1 MQLHVLSQVSRENF
15 SPFRITTFS
24 KQLVPERASCSLS
37 TIQEGGVKQVDEKTN
52 DINKKTIKNGS
63 LRTSSGVLTL
73 LHTPIELSQD
83 VIQEEVVEGLKV
95 LSEDVT
101 DGIKCMIACCGHPL
115 GFLEGR
121 KTGSSNRDRNKS
133 KQALADT
140 VKGCTSVCCS
150 GSFMLSKILK
160 TIRKRSCHQCFSN
173 VCP

>member
-1 MQLHVLSQVSRENF
+1 M
-15 SPFRITTFS
+15 
-24 KQLVPERASCSLS
+24 
-37 TIQEGGVKQVDEKTN
+37 DEKTN
-52 DINKKTIKNGS
+52 NINKKTIKNGS

-133 KQALADT
+133 KQALTRLKDVPQSAARAA
-140 VKGCTSVCCS
+140 SCC
-150 GSFMLSKILK
+150 
-160 TIRKRSCHQCFSN
+160 RRS
-173 VCP
+173 